1 MKIGK
6 NISSRRNELGMS
18 VDELASKIGKS
29 RATIYRY
36 ENGDIE
42 NMPVSIIEPLAKAL
56 KIDPLILL
64 DIEDNNDFTVQD
76 LSPAKKEA
84 MDKLL
89 ACNDRMCDRVSA
101 YIDVL
106 NDRELAE
113 DISKFKHNDNF

>member
-106 NDRELAE
+106 NDRELTE

>member
-64 DIEDNNDFTVQD
+64 DIEDNNNFTFQD
-76 LSPAKKEA
+76 LSLAKKEA
-84 MDKLL
+84 IEKLL

>member
-84 MDKLL
+84 MNKLL
-89 ACNDRMCDRVSA
+89 DCNDRMCDRVSA

>member
-56 KIDPLILL
+56 
-64 DIEDNNDFTVQD
+64 
-76 LSPAKKEA
+76 
-84 MDKLL
+84 
-89 ACNDRMCDRVSA
+89 
-101 YIDVL
+101 
-106 NDRELAE
+106 
-113 DISKFKHNDNF
+113 

>member
-64 DIEDNNDFTVQD
+64 DIEDNNNFTFQD
-76 LSPAKKEA
+76 LSPAKKEVIE
-84 MDKLL
+84 KLL

>member
-64 DIEDNNDFTVQD
+64 DIEDNNNFTFQD

-84 MDKLL
+84 IEKLL

>member
-56 KIDPLILL
+56 NIDPLILL

>member
-64 DIEDNNDFTVQD
+64 DIEDNNNFTFQD

>member
-64 DIEDNNDFTVQD
+64 DIEDNNNFTVQD
-76 LSPAKKEA
+76 LSPAKKEVIE
-84 MDKLL
+84 KLL
-89 ACNDRMCDRVSA
+89 ACNDRICDRVSA

>member
-64 DIEDNNDFTVQD
+64 DIEDNNNFTVQD

-84 MDKLL
+84 IEKLL

>member
-64 DIEDNNDFTVQD
+64 DIEDNNNFTVQD

-84 MDKLL
+84 IEKLL
-89 ACNDRMCDRVSA
+89 ACNDRICDRVSA

>member
-64 DIEDNNDFTVQD
+64 DIEHNNNFAVQD

-84 MDKLL
+84 IEKLL
-89 ACNDRMCDRVSA
+89 ACNDRMCDRVSV

-106 NDRELAE
+106 NDRELTE
-113 DISKFKHNDNF
+113 DISKFKHNDDF

>member
-64 DIEDNNDFTVQD
+64 DIEHNNNFAVQD
-76 LSPAKKEA
+76 FSPAKKEA
-84 MDKLL
+84 IEKLL

-106 NDRELAE
+106 NDRELTE
-113 DISKFKHNDNF
+113 DISKFKHNDDF